1 MERDRSVLK
10 SLKIQANPFALCH
23 DTTLENVR
31 PVLLAETED
40 IPGQRNCRTQYE
52 PRPCAKVNAIKYLD
66 AELAATLAELESEK
80 DLIAND
86 PQKLEVL
93 FREMMQMC
101 LW

>member
-10 SLKIQANPFALCH
+10 SLKIPATSFALCH

-31 PVLLAETED
+31 PVLLAEAED
-40 IPGQRNCRTQYE
+40 ISGQRNCRTQYE
-52 PRPCAKVNAIKYLD
+52 PRQCAKVNAIKCFD

-80 DLIAND
+80 DIIAND
-86 PQKLEVL
+86 LQKLEVL
-93 FREMMQMC
+93 FREMLQMC